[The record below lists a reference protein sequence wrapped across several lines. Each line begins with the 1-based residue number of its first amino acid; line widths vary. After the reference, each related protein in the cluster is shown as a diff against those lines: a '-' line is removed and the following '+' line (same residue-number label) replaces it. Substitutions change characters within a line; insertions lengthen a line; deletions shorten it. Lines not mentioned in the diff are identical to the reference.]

1 MKKVKKMKMERFFMK
16 GRYMSSILVLMV
28 LAGCS
33 PKDKYE
39 WNAGMSAPKYYGNGG
54 PMVEYFYKGK
64 SVAGASANIGFS
76 PGWGVTAGGYSG
88 GEQYKDIPDSV
99 AVSWICATDRI
110 EYRGGAR
117 LPRERMLELFKNGF
131 KTVYGMKTTYT
142 SIVAGMAPGGNTT
155 IWLRGSE
162 RLTEIIRFKAEN
174 NGIWKEHDEDY
185 NRYKKEVTSSKSY
198 INSEGSI
205 FRYLHGVPYDVWEKG
220 DKEYDY
226 DIGFSSEEKDVTP
239 YMVFYTKDGTWY
251 QPSKGDLAFQSVD
264 WQEWGKF
271 EYKENNNLIKN
282 LKLPVQIHFLF
293 EYKGGNYSTGIIL
306 PQDFK
311 KYFENQANNRITI
324 GVEKNAETGI
334 LWVSGKKGS
343 QKVMRFKVFK
353 AKEDD
358 MGDFYPGGYSFP
370 KGFKIPKWNGRT
382 PIATPEFDYW
392 QEE

>member
-1 MKKVKKMKMERFFMK
+1 MKRERFFMK
-16 GRYMSSILVLMV
+16 GKFISSILVLLV

-64 SVAGASANIGFS
+64 SVAGASANIGFD

-88 GEQYKDIPDSV
+88 GDQYKDIPDSV
-99 AVSWICATDRI
+99 AVSWICATDGI

-117 LPRERMLELFKNGF
+117 LPRERMLELFKKGF

-142 SIVAGMAPGGNTT
+142 SIVAGMAPGGNVT

-162 RLTEIIRFKAEN
+162 RLTEVIRFKAQERL
-174 NGIWKEHDEDY
+174 EDP
-185 NRYKKEVTSSKSY
+185 Y
-198 INSEGSI
+198 IDKDYREKTVKNWGNYLTYW
-205 FRYLHGVPYDVWEKG
+205 YLHGVPYDVWEKG

-251 QPSKGDLAFQSVD
+251 QPSKGDLAFQSID

-324 GVEKNAETGI
+324 GVEKNLETGI
-334 LWVSGKKGS
+334 LWVSGKKGF
-343 QKVMRFKVFK
+343 QKVMRFKLVEVK
-353 AKEDD
+353 DEEQPY
-358 MGDFYPGGYSFP
+358 FYSLP

>member
-1 MKKVKKMKMERFFMK
+1 MRMEIFFMK
-16 GRYMSSILVLMV
+16 GKFISSILVLLV

-64 SVAGASANIGFS
+64 SVAGASANIGFD

-88 GEQYKDIPDSV
+88 GDQYKDIPDSV
-99 AVSWICATDRI
+99 AVSWICATDGI

-117 LPRERMLELFKNGF
+117 LPRERMLELFKKGF

-142 SIVAGMAPGGNTT
+142 SIVAGMAPGGNAT

-251 QPSKGDLAFQSVD
+251 QPSKGDLAFQSID

>member
-1 MKKVKKMKMERFFMK
+1 MKMERFFMK
-16 GRYMSSILVLMV
+16 GKFISNILVLLV

-39 WNAGMSAPKYYGNGG
+39 WNAGLSGPKYYPSGA
-54 PMVEYFYKGK
+54 PRVEYFYKGK
-64 SVAGASANIGFS
+64 SVAGASIGTGADQ
-76 PGWGVTAGGYSG
+76 GWGVTAGGYSG
-88 GEQYKDIPDSV
+88 GDQYKDIPDSV
-99 AVSWICATDRI
+99 AVQWVCSVDNYL
-110 EYRGGAR
+110 YRGGAR

-142 SIVAGMAPGGNTT
+142 SIVAGMAPGGNVT

-162 RLTEIIRFKAEN
+162 RLTEVIRFKAQERL
-174 NGIWKEHDEDY
+174 EDP
-185 NRYKKEVTSSKSY
+185 Y
-198 INSEGSI
+198 IDKDYREKTVKNWGNYLTYW
-205 FRYLHGVPYDVWEKG
+205 YLHGVPYDVWEKG

-226 DIGFSSEEKDVTP
+226 DIGFSSEGGQKIKPNVFT
-239 YMVFYTKDGTWY
+239 FYTKDGTWY

-282 LKLPVQIHFLF
+282 LKLPVEIHFSVDYNDVL
-293 EYKGGNYSTGIIL
+293 YMGNIVL

-324 GVEKNAETGI
+324 GVEKNLETGI
-334 LWVSGKKGS
+334 LWVSGKKGF
-343 QKVMRFKVFK
+343 QKVMRFKLVEVK
-353 AKEDD
+353 DEEQPY
-358 MGDFYPGGYSFP
+358 FYSLP

>member
-1 MKKVKKMKMERFFMK
+1 MKMERFFMK
-16 GRYMSSILVLMV
+16 GKFISSILVLVV
-28 LAGCS
+28 LTGCS

-39 WNAGMSAPKYYGNGG
+39 WNAGLSGPKYYPSGA
-54 PMVEYFYKGK
+54 PRVEYFYKGK
-64 SVAGASANIGFS
+64 SVAGASIGTGADQ
-76 PGWGVTAGGYSG
+76 GWGVTAGGYSG
-88 GEQYKDIPDSV
+88 GDQYKDIPDSV
-99 AVSWICATDRI
+99 AVQWVCSVDNYL
-110 EYRGGAR
+110 YRGGTR
-117 LPRERMLELFKNGF
+117 LPRERILELFKNGF

-142 SIVAGMAPGGNTT
+142 SIVAGMAPGGNAT

-162 RLTEIIRFKAEN
+162 RLTEVIRFKAQERL
-174 NGIWKEHDEDY
+174 EDP
-185 NRYKKEVTSSKSY
+185 Y
-198 INSEGSI
+198 IDKDYREKTVKNWGNYLTYW
-205 FRYLHGVPYDVWEKG
+205 YLHGVPYDIWEKG

-282 LKLPVQIHFLF
+282 LKLPVEIHFSVDYNDVL
-293 EYKGGNYSTGIIL
+293 YMGNIVL

-324 GVEKNAETGI
+324 GVEKNLETGI
-334 LWVSGKKGS
+334 LWVSGKKGF
-343 QKVMRFKVFK
+343 QKVMRFKLVEVK
-353 AKEDD
+353 DEEQPY
-358 MGDFYPGGYSFP
+358 FYSLP

>member
-1 MKKVKKMKMERFFMK
+1 MRMERFFMK
-16 GRYMSSILVLMV
+16 GKFISSILVLMV

-39 WNAGMSAPKYYGNGG
+39 WNAGLSGPKYYPSGA
-54 PMVEYFYKGK
+54 PRVEYFYKGK
-64 SVAGASANIGFS
+64 SVAGASIGTGADQ
-76 PGWGVTAGGYSG
+76 GWGVTAGGYSG

-99 AVSWICATDRI
+99 AVQWVCSVDN
-110 EYRGGAR
+110 YLYKGGAR

-142 SIVAGMAPGGNTT
+142 SIVAGMAPGGNAT

-162 RLTEIIRFKAEN
+162 RLTEVIRFKAQERL
-174 NGIWKEHDEDY
+174 EDP
-185 NRYKKEVTSSKSY
+185 Y
-198 INSEGSI
+198 IDKDYREKTVKNWGNYLTYW
-205 FRYLHGVPYDVWEKG
+205 YLHGVPYDVWEKG

-226 DIGFSSEEKDVTP
+226 DIGFSSEGGQRIKPNVFT
-239 YMVFYTKDGTWY
+239 FYTKDGTWY
-251 QPSKGDLAFQSVD
+251 QPSKGDLAFQSID

-282 LKLPVQIHFLF
+282 LKLPVEIHFSVDYNDVL
-293 EYKGGNYSTGIIL
+293 YMGNIVL

-324 GVEKNAETGI
+324 GVEKNLETGI
-334 LWVSGKKGS
+334 LWVSGKKGF
-343 QKVMRFKVFK
+343 QKVMRFKLVEVK
-353 AKEDD
+353 DEEQPY
-358 MGDFYPGGYSFP
+358 FYSLP

>member
-1 MKKVKKMKMERFFMK
+1 MKREIFFMK
-16 GRYMSSILVLMV
+16 GKFISSILVLVV

-39 WNAGMSAPKYYGNGG
+39 WNAGLSGPKYYPSGA
-54 PMVEYFYKGK
+54 PRVEYFYKGK
-64 SVAGASANIGFS
+64 SVAGASIGTGADQ
-76 PGWGVTAGGYSG
+76 GWGVTAGGYSG

-99 AVSWICATDRI
+99 AVQWVCSVDN
-110 EYRGGAR
+110 YLYKGGAR
-117 LPRERMLELFKNGF
+117 LPREHMLELFKNGF

-142 SIVAGMAPGGNTT
+142 SIVAGMAPGGNAT

-162 RLTEIIRFKAEN
+162 RLTEVIRFKAQERL
-174 NGIWKEHDEDY
+174 EDP
-185 NRYKKEVTSSKSY
+185 Y
-198 INSEGSI
+198 IDKDYREKTVKNWGNYLTYW
-205 FRYLHGVPYDVWEKG
+205 YLHGVPYDVWEKG

-251 QPSKGDLAFQSVD
+251 QPSKGDLAFQSID

-271 EYKENNNLIKN
+271 EYKENNNLIKK

>member
-1 MKKVKKMKMERFFMK
+1 MKREIFFMK
-16 GRYMSSILVLMV
+16 GKFISSILVLLV

-39 WNAGMSAPKYYGNGG
+39 WNAGLSGPKYYPSGA
-54 PMVEYFYKGK
+54 PRVEYFYKGK
-64 SVAGASANIGFS
+64 SVAGASIGTGADQ
-76 PGWGVTAGGYSG
+76 GWGVTAGGYSG

-99 AVSWICATDRI
+99 AVQWVCSVDNYL
-110 EYRGGAR
+110 YRGGAR

-142 SIVAGMAPGGNTT
+142 SIVAGMAPGGNAT

-162 RLTEIIRFKAEN
+162 RLTEVIRFKAQERL
-174 NGIWKEHDEDY
+174 EDP
-185 NRYKKEVTSSKSY
+185 Y
-198 INSEGSI
+198 IDKDYREKTVKNWGNYLTYW
-205 FRYLHGVPYDVWEKG
+205 YLHGVPYDVWEKG

-226 DIGFSSEEKDVTP
+226 DIGFSSEEGQKIKPNVFT
-239 YMVFYTKDGTWY
+239 FYTKDGTWY

-271 EYKENNNLIKN
+271 EYKENNNLIKK
-282 LKLPVQIHFLF
+282 LKLPVEIHFSVDYNDVL
-293 EYKGGNYSTGIIL
+293 YMGNIVL

-324 GVEKNAETGI
+324 GVEKNLETGI
-334 LWVSGKKGS
+334 LWVSGKKGF
-343 QKVMRFKVFK
+343 QKVMRFKLVEVK
-353 AKEDD
+353 DEEQPY
-358 MGDFYPGGYSFP
+358 FYSLP

>member
-1 MKKVKKMKMERFFMK
+1 MKMEIFFMK
-16 GRYMSSILVLMV
+16 GKFISSILVLVV

-39 WNAGMSAPKYYGNGG
+39 WNAGLSGPKYYPSGA
-54 PMVEYFYKGK
+54 PRVEYFYKGK
-64 SVAGASANIGFS
+64 SVAGASIGTGADQ
-76 PGWGVTAGGYSG
+76 GWGVTAGGYSG

-99 AVSWICATDRI
+99 AVQWVCSVDN
-110 EYRGGAR
+110 YLYKGGAR
-117 LPRERMLELFKNGF
+117 LPREHMLELFKNGF

-142 SIVAGMAPGGNTT
+142 SIVAGMAPGGNAT

-162 RLTEIIRFKAEN
+162 RLTEVIRFKAQERL
-174 NGIWKEHDEDY
+174 EDP
-185 NRYKKEVTSSKSY
+185 Y
-198 INSEGSI
+198 IDKDYREKTVKNWGNYLTYW
-205 FRYLHGVPYDVWEKG
+205 YLHGVPYDVWEKG

-251 QPSKGDLAFQSVD
+251 QPSKGDLAFQSID

-370 KGFKIPKWNGRT
+370 KGFKIPKWNGRI

>member
-1 MKKVKKMKMERFFMK
+1 MKMERFFMK
-16 GRYMSSILVLMV
+16 GKFISSILVLMV

-142 SIVAGMAPGGNTT
+142 SIVAGMAPGGNAT

-282 LKLPVQIHFLF
+282 LKLPVQIHFVF

>member
-1 MKKVKKMKMERFFMK
+1 MKMERFFMK
-16 GRYMSSILVLMV
+16 GKFISNILVLLV

-39 WNAGMSAPKYYGNGG
+39 WNAGLSGPKYYPSGA
-54 PMVEYFYKGK
+54 PRVEYFYKGK
-64 SVAGASANIGFS
+64 SVAGASIGTGADQ
-76 PGWGVTAGGYSG
+76 GWGVTAGGYSG
-88 GEQYKDIPDSV
+88 GDQYKDIPDSV
-99 AVSWICATDRI
+99 AVQWVCSVDN
-110 EYRGGAR
+110 YLYKGGAR

-142 SIVAGMAPGGNTT
+142 SIVAGMAPGGNAA

-162 RLTEIIRFKAEN
+162 RLTEVIRFKAQERL
-174 NGIWKEHDEDY
+174 EDP
-185 NRYKKEVTSSKSY
+185 Y
-198 INSEGSI
+198 IDKDYREKTVKNWGNYLTYW
-205 FRYLHGVPYDVWEKG
+205 YLHGVPYDIWEKG

-226 DIGFSSEEKDVTP
+226 DIGFSSEEGQKIKPNVFT
-239 YMVFYTKDGTWY
+239 FYTKDGTWY

-282 LKLPVQIHFLF
+282 LKLPVEIHFLF

-334 LWVSGKKGS
+334 LWVSGKKGF

>member
-1 MKKVKKMKMERFFMK
+1 
-16 GRYMSSILVLMV
+16 
-28 LAGCS
+28 
-33 PKDKYE
+33 
-39 WNAGMSAPKYYGNGG
+39 
-54 PMVEYFYKGK
+54 
-64 SVAGASANIGFS
+64 
-76 PGWGVTAGGYSG
+76 
-88 GEQYKDIPDSV
+88 
-99 AVSWICATDRI
+99 
-110 EYRGGAR
+110 
-117 LPRERMLELFKNGF
+117 
-131 KTVYGMKTTYT
+131 MKTTYT

-185 NRYKKEVTSSKSY
+185 NNYMREITSSKEY
-198 INSEGSI
+198 INSEASI
-205 FRYLHGVPYDVWEKG
+205 FQYLHGVPYDVWEKG

-251 QPSKGDLAFQSVD
+251 QPSKGDLAFQSID

-334 LWVSGKKGS
+334 LWVSGKKGF

-358 MGDFYPGGYSFP
+358 MGDIYPGGYSFP
-370 KGFKIPKWNGRT
+370 KGFMIPKWNGRT

>member
-1 MKKVKKMKMERFFMK
+1 MKREIFFMK
-16 GRYMSSILVLMV
+16 GTFISSILVLVV

-39 WNAGMSAPKYYGNGG
+39 WNAGLSGPKYYPSGA
-54 PMVEYFYKGK
+54 PRVEYFYKGK
-64 SVAGASANIGFS
+64 SVAGASIGTGADQ
-76 PGWGVTAGGYSG
+76 GWGVTAGGYSG

-99 AVSWICATDRI
+99 AVQWVCSVDN
-110 EYRGGAR
+110 YLYKGGAR
-117 LPRERMLELFKNGF
+117 LPREHMLELFKNGF

-142 SIVAGMAPGGNTT
+142 SIVAGMAPGGNAT

-162 RLTEIIRFKAEN
+162 RLTEVIRFKAQERL
-174 NGIWKEHDEDY
+174 EDP
-185 NRYKKEVTSSKSY
+185 Y
-198 INSEGSI
+198 IDKDYREKTVKNWGNYLTYW
-205 FRYLHGVPYDVWEKG
+205 YLHGVPYDVWEKG

-251 QPSKGDLAFQSVD
+251 QPSKGDLAFQSID

-370 KGFKIPKWNGRT
+370 KGFKIPKWNGRI

>member
-1 MKKVKKMKMERFFMK
+1 MRMERFFMK
-16 GRYMSSILVLMV
+16 GKFISSILVLVV

-39 WNAGMSAPKYYGNGG
+39 WNAGLSGPKYYPSGA
-54 PMVEYFYKGK
+54 PRVEYFYKGK
-64 SVAGASANIGFS
+64 SVAGASIGTGADQ
-76 PGWGVTAGGYSG
+76 GWGVTAGGYSG

-99 AVSWICATDRI
+99 AVQWVCSVDN
-110 EYRGGAR
+110 YLYKGGAR
-117 LPRERMLELFKNGF
+117 LPREHMLELFKNGF

-142 SIVAGMAPGGNTT
+142 SIVAGMAPGGNAT

-185 NRYKKEVTSSKSY
+185 NNYMREVTSSKEY
-198 INSEGSI
+198 INSEASI
-205 FRYLHGVPYDVWEKG
+205 FQYLHGVPYDIWEKG

-251 QPSKGDLAFQSVD
+251 QPSKGDLAFQSID

>member
-1 MKKVKKMKMERFFMK
+1 MKMERFFMK
-16 GRYMSSILVLMV
+16 GKFISSILALLVLV
-28 LAGCS
+28 GCS

-64 SVAGASANIGFS
+64 SVAGASANIGFD

-88 GEQYKDIPDSV
+88 GDQYKDIPDSV

-142 SIVAGMAPGGNTT
+142 SIVAGMAPGGNAT

-174 NGIWKEHDEDY
+174 NGIWMEHDEDY
-185 NRYKKEVTSSKSY
+185 NKYERETITSKEY
-198 INSEGSI
+198 INSEFNI

-226 DIGFSSEEKDVTP
+226 DIGFSSEGGQKIKPNVFT
-239 YMVFYTKDGTWY
+239 FYTKDGTWY

-282 LKLPVQIHFLF
+282 LKLPVEIHFSVDYNDVL
-293 EYKGGNYSTGIIL
+293 YMGNIVL

-324 GVEKNAETGI
+324 GVEKNLETGI
-334 LWVSGKKGS
+334 LWVSGKKGF
-343 QKVMRFKVFK
+343 QKVMRFKLVEVK
-353 AKEDD
+353 DEEQPY
-358 MGDFYPGGYSFP
+358 FYSLP

>member
-1 MKKVKKMKMERFFMK
+1 MKMERFFMK
-16 GRYMSSILVLMV
+16 GKFISNILVLLV

-64 SVAGASANIGFS
+64 SVAGASANIGFD

-88 GEQYKDIPDSV
+88 GDQYKDIPDSV
-99 AVSWICATDRI
+99 AVSWICATDGI

-142 SIVAGMAPGGNTT
+142 SIVAGMAPGGNAT

-185 NRYKKEVTSSKSY
+185 NNYMREITSSKEY
-198 INSEGSI
+198 INSEASI
-205 FRYLHGVPYDVWEKG
+205 FQYLHGVPYDVWEKG

-251 QPSKGDLAFQSVD
+251 QPSKGDLAFQSID

>member
-1 MKKVKKMKMERFFMK
+1 MKMERFFMK
-16 GRYMSSILVLMV
+16 GRYMSSILVLLV
-28 LAGCS
+28 LADCS

-88 GEQYKDIPDSV
+88 GDQYKDIPDSV

-142 SIVAGMAPGGNTT
+142 SIVAGMAPGGNAT

-251 QPSKGDLAFQSVD
+251 QPSKGDLAFQSID

-334 LWVSGKKGS
+334 LWVSGKKGF

>member
-1 MKKVKKMKMERFFMK
+1 MKMERFFMK
-16 GRYMSSILVLMV
+16 GKFISNILVLLV

-64 SVAGASANIGFS
+64 SVAGASANIGFD

-99 AVSWICATDRI
+99 AVSWICATDGI

-185 NRYKKEVTSSKSY
+185 NNYMREITSSKEY
-198 INSEGSI
+198 INSEASI
-205 FRYLHGVPYDVWEKG
+205 FQYLHGVPYDVWEKG

-251 QPSKGDLAFQSVD
+251 QPSKGDLAFQSID

-334 LWVSGKKGS
+334 LWVSGKKGF

-370 KGFKIPKWNGRT
+370 KGFMIPKWNGRT

>member
-16 GRYMSSILVLMV
+16 GKFISSILVLLV

-39 WNAGMSAPKYYGNGG
+39 WNAGLSGPKYYPSGA
-54 PMVEYFYKGK
+54 PRVEYFYKGK
-64 SVAGASANIGFS
+64 SVAGASIGTGADQ
-76 PGWGVTAGGYSG
+76 GWGVTAGGYSG

-99 AVSWICATDRI
+99 AVRWVCSVDN
-110 EYRGGAR
+110 YLYKGGTR

-142 SIVAGMAPGGNTT
+142 SIVAGMAPGGNAT

-162 RLTEIIRFKAEN
+162 RLTEVIRFKAQERL
-174 NGIWKEHDEDY
+174 EDP
-185 NRYKKEVTSSKSY
+185 Y
-198 INSEGSI
+198 IDKDYREKTVKNWGNYLTYW
-205 FRYLHGVPYDVWEKG
+205 YLHGVPYDVWEKG

-226 DIGFSSEEKDVTP
+226 DIGFSSEGGQKIKPNVFT
-239 YMVFYTKDGTWY
+239 FYTKDGTWY

-282 LKLPVQIHFLF
+282 LKLPVEIHFSVDYNDVL
-293 EYKGGNYSTGIIL
+293 YMGNIVL

-324 GVEKNAETGI
+324 GVEKNLETGI
-334 LWVSGKKGS
+334 LWVSGKKGF
-343 QKVMRFKVFK
+343 QKVMRFKLVEVK
-353 AKEDD
+353 DEEQPY
-358 MGDFYPGGYSFP
+358 FYSLP

>member
-1 MKKVKKMKMERFFMK
+1 MRMERFFMK
-16 GRYMSSILVLMV
+16 GKFISSILVLLV

-39 WNAGMSAPKYYGNGG
+39 WNAGLSGPKYYPSGA
-54 PMVEYFYKGK
+54 PRVEYFYKGK
-64 SVAGASANIGFS
+64 SVAGASIGTGADQ
-76 PGWGVTAGGYSG
+76 GWGVTAGGYSG

-99 AVSWICATDRI
+99 AVQWVCSVDN
-110 EYRGGAR
+110 YLYKGGTR

-142 SIVAGMAPGGNTT
+142 SIVAGMAPGGNAT

-162 RLTEIIRFKAEN
+162 RLTEVIRFKAQERL
-174 NGIWKEHDEDY
+174 EDP
-185 NRYKKEVTSSKSY
+185 Y
-198 INSEGSI
+198 IDKDYREKTVKNWGNYLTYW
-205 FRYLHGVPYDVWEKG
+205 YLHGVPYDVWEKG

-226 DIGFSSEEKDVTP
+226 DIGFSSEGGQKIKPNVFT
-239 YMVFYTKDGTWY
+239 FYTKDGTWY

-271 EYKENNNLIKN
+271 EYKENNNLIKK
-282 LKLPVQIHFLF
+282 LKLPVEIHFSVDYNDVL
-293 EYKGGNYSTGIIL
+293 YMGNIVL

-324 GVEKNAETGI
+324 GVEKNLETGI
-334 LWVSGKKGS
+334 LWVSGKKGF
-343 QKVMRFKVFK
+343 QKVMRFKLVEVK
-353 AKEDD
+353 DEEQPY
-358 MGDFYPGGYSFP
+358 FYSLP

>member
-1 MKKVKKMKMERFFMK
+1 MRMERFFMK
-16 GRYMSSILVLMV
+16 GKFISSILVLVV

-142 SIVAGMAPGGNTT
+142 SIVAGMAPGGNAT

>member
-1 MKKVKKMKMERFFMK
+1 MRMEIFFMK
-16 GRYMSSILVLMV
+16 GKFISSILVLVV
-28 LAGCS
+28 LTGCS

-88 GEQYKDIPDSV
+88 GDQYKDIPDSV
-99 AVSWICATDRI
+99 AVSWICATDGI

-142 SIVAGMAPGGNTT
+142 SIVAGMAPGGNVT

-185 NRYKKEVTSSKSY
+185 NNYMREITSSKEY
-198 INSEGSI
+198 INSEASI
-205 FRYLHGVPYDVWEKG
+205 FQYLHGVPYDVWEKG

>member
-1 MKKVKKMKMERFFMK
+1 MKMERFFMK
-16 GRYMSSILVLMV
+16 GKFISSILALVV

-39 WNAGMSAPKYYGNGG
+39 WNAGLSGPKYYPSGA
-54 PMVEYFYKGK
+54 PRVEYFYKGK
-64 SVAGASANIGFS
+64 SVAGASIGTGADQ
-76 PGWGVTAGGYSG
+76 GWGVTAGGYSG
-88 GEQYKDIPDSV
+88 GDQYKDIPDSV
-99 AVSWICATDRI
+99 AVQWVCSVDNYL
-110 EYRGGAR
+110 YRGGTR

-142 SIVAGMAPGGNTT
+142 SIVAGMAPGGNAT

-174 NGIWKEHDEDY
+174 NGIWMEHDEDY
-185 NRYKKEVTSSKSY
+185 NKYERETITSKEY
-198 INSEGSI
+198 INSEFNI

-226 DIGFSSEEKDVTP
+226 DIGFSSEGGQKIKPNVFT
-239 YMVFYTKDGTWY
+239 FYTKDGTWY

-271 EYKENNNLIKN
+271 EYKENNNLIKK
-282 LKLPVQIHFLF
+282 LKLPVEIHFSVDYNDVL
-293 EYKGGNYSTGIIL
+293 YMGNIVL

>member
-1 MKKVKKMKMERFFMK
+1 MRMERFFMK
-16 GRYMSSILVLMV
+16 GRYISSILVL
-28 LAGCS
+28 LALADCS

-39 WNAGMSAPKYYGNGG
+39 WNAGLSGPKYYPSGA
-54 PMVEYFYKGK
+54 PRVEYFYKGK
-64 SVAGASANIGFS
+64 SVAGASIGTGADQ
-76 PGWGVTAGGYSG
+76 GWGVTAGGYSG
-88 GEQYKDIPDSV
+88 GDQYKDIPDSV
-99 AVSWICATDRI
+99 AVQWVCSVDN
-110 EYRGGAR
+110 YLYKGGTR

-142 SIVAGMAPGGNTT
+142 SIVAGMAPGGNAT

-185 NRYKKEVTSSKSY
+185 NNYMREITSSKEY
-198 INSEGSI
+198 INSEASI
-205 FRYLHGVPYDVWEKG
+205 FQYLHGVPYDIWEKG

-334 LWVSGKKGS
+334 LWVSGKKGF

-358 MGDFYPGGYSFP
+358 LGDFYPGGYSFP

>member
-1 MKKVKKMKMERFFMK
+1 MRMERFFMK
-16 GRYMSSILVLMV
+16 GKFISSILVLMV

-64 SVAGASANIGFS
+64 SVAGASANIGFD

-88 GEQYKDIPDSV
+88 GDQYKDIPDSV
-99 AVSWICATDRI
+99 AVSWICATDGI

-142 SIVAGMAPGGNTT
+142 SIVAGMAPGGNAT

-185 NRYKKEVTSSKSY
+185 NNYMREITSSKEY
-198 INSEGSI
+198 INSEASI
-205 FRYLHGVPYDVWEKG
+205 FQYLHGVPYDVWEKG

>member
-1 MKKVKKMKMERFFMK
+1 MKMERFFMK
-16 GRYMSSILVLMV
+16 GKFISSILVLMV

-64 SVAGASANIGFS
+64 SVAGASANIGFD

-99 AVSWICATDRI
+99 AVSWICATDGI

-174 NGIWKEHDEDY
+174 NGIWMEHDEDY
-185 NRYKKEVTSSKSY
+185 NNYMREITSSKEY
-198 INSEGSI
+198 INSEASI
-205 FRYLHGVPYDVWEKG
+205 FQYLHGVPYDIWEKG

>member
-1 MKKVKKMKMERFFMK
+1 MKRERFFMK
-16 GRYMSSILVLMV
+16 GKFISSILVLVV

-88 GEQYKDIPDSV
+88 GDQYKDIPDSV

-117 LPRERMLELFKNGF
+117 LPRERMLELFKKGF

-142 SIVAGMAPGGNTT
+142 SIVAGMAPGGNVT

-205 FRYLHGVPYDVWEKG
+205 FRYLHGVPYDIWEKG
-220 DKEYDY
+220 DKEYNY

-251 QPSKGDLAFQSVD
+251 QPSKGDLAFQSID

>member
-1 MKKVKKMKMERFFMK
+1 MKMERFFMK
-16 GRYMSSILVLMV
+16 GKFISNILVLLV

-39 WNAGMSAPKYYGNGG
+39 WNAGLSGPKYYPSGA
-54 PMVEYFYKGK
+54 PRVEYFYKGK
-64 SVAGASANIGFS
+64 SVAGASIGTGADQ
-76 PGWGVTAGGYSG
+76 GWGVTAGGYSG
-88 GEQYKDIPDSV
+88 GDQYKDIPDSV
-99 AVSWICATDRI
+99 AVQWVCSVDNYL
-110 EYRGGAR
+110 YRGGAR

-142 SIVAGMAPGGNTT
+142 SIVAGMAPGGNVT

-162 RLTEIIRFKAEN
+162 RLTEVIRFKAQERL
-174 NGIWKEHDEDY
+174 EDP
-185 NRYKKEVTSSKSY
+185 Y
-198 INSEGSI
+198 IDKDYREKTVKNWGNYLTYW
-205 FRYLHGVPYDVWEKG
+205 YLHGVPYDVWEKG

-226 DIGFSSEEKDVTP
+226 DIGFSSEGGQKIKPNVFT
-239 YMVFYTKDGTWY
+239 FYTKDGTWY
-251 QPSKGDLAFQSVD
+251 QPSKGDLAFQSID

-306 PQDFK
+306 PRDFK

-324 GVEKNAETGI
+324 GVEKNLETGI

-370 KGFKIPKWNGRT
+370 KGFMIPKWNGRT

>member
-1 MKKVKKMKMERFFMK
+1 MKMERFFMK
-16 GRYMSSILVLMV
+16 GKFISSILVLMV

-99 AVSWICATDRI
+99 AVSWICATDGI

-117 LPRERMLELFKNGF
+117 LPRERMLELFKKGF

-142 SIVAGMAPGGNTT
+142 SIVAGMAPGGNVT

-251 QPSKGDLAFQSVD
+251 QPSKGDLAFQSID

>member
-1 MKKVKKMKMERFFMK
+1 MKMERFFMK
-16 GRYMSSILVLMV
+16 GKFISSILVLVV
-28 LAGCS
+28 LTGCS

-39 WNAGMSAPKYYGNGG
+39 WNAGLSGPKYYPSGA
-54 PMVEYFYKGK
+54 PRVEYFYKGK
-64 SVAGASANIGFS
+64 SVAGASIGTGADQ
-76 PGWGVTAGGYSG
+76 GWGVTAGGYSG
-88 GEQYKDIPDSV
+88 GDQYKDIPDSV
-99 AVSWICATDRI
+99 AVQWVCSVDNYL
-110 EYRGGAR
+110 YRGGTR
-117 LPRERMLELFKNGF
+117 LPRERILELFKNGF

-142 SIVAGMAPGGNTT
+142 SIVAGMAPGGNAT

-162 RLTEIIRFKAEN
+162 RLTEVIRFKAQERL
-174 NGIWKEHDEDY
+174 EDP
-185 NRYKKEVTSSKSY
+185 Y
-198 INSEGSI
+198 IDKDYREKTVKNWGNYLTYW
-205 FRYLHGVPYDVWEKG
+205 YLHGVPYDIWEKG

-251 QPSKGDLAFQSVD
+251 QPSKGDLAFQSID

-282 LKLPVQIHFLF
+282 LKLPVEIHFLF

-324 GVEKNAETGI
+324 GVEKNLETGI

-343 QKVMRFKVFK
+343 QKVMRFKLVEVK
-353 AKEDD
+353 DEEQPY
-358 MGDFYPGGYSFP
+358 FYSLP

>member
-1 MKKVKKMKMERFFMK
+1 MKREIFFMK
-16 GRYMSSILVLMV
+16 GKFISSILVLVV

-99 AVSWICATDRI
+99 AVSWICATNRI

-142 SIVAGMAPGGNTT
+142 SIVAGMAPGGNAT
-155 IWLRGSE
+155 IWLRGFE

>member
-1 MKKVKKMKMERFFMK
+1 MKMEIFFMK
-16 GRYMSSILVLMV
+16 GKFISSILVLLV

-64 SVAGASANIGFS
+64 SVAGASANIGFA

-88 GEQYKDIPDSV
+88 GDQYKDIPDSV

-142 SIVAGMAPGGNTT
+142 SIVAGMAPGGNAT

-162 RLTEIIRFKAEN
+162 RLTEIIRFKAKN

-205 FRYLHGVPYDVWEKG
+205 FRYLHGVPYDIWEKG

>member
-1 MKKVKKMKMERFFMK
+1 MRMEIFFMK
-16 GRYMSSILVLMV
+16 GRYISSILVLVV
-28 LAGCS
+28 LVGCS

-142 SIVAGMAPGGNTT
+142 SIVAGMAPGGNVT

-162 RLTEIIRFKAEN
+162 RLTEIIKFKAEN
-174 NGIWKEHDEDY
+174 NGIWMEHDEDY

-251 QPSKGDLAFQSVD
+251 QPSKGDLAFQSID

>member
-1 MKKVKKMKMERFFMK
+1 MKREIFFMK
-16 GRYMSSILVLMV
+16 GKFISNILVLLV

-39 WNAGMSAPKYYGNGG
+39 WNAGLSGPKYYPSGA
-54 PMVEYFYKGK
+54 PRVEYFYKGK
-64 SVAGASANIGFS
+64 SVAGASANIGFD

-99 AVSWICATDRI
+99 AVRWVCAIDRI
-110 EYRGGAR
+110 EYRGGTR

-142 SIVAGMAPGGNTT
+142 SIVAGMAPGGNAT

-162 RLTEIIRFKAEN
+162 RLTEVIRFKAQERL
-174 NGIWKEHDEDY
+174 EDP
-185 NRYKKEVTSSKSY
+185 Y
-198 INSEGSI
+198 IDKDYREKTVKNWGNYLTYW
-205 FRYLHGVPYDVWEKG
+205 YLHGVPYDVWEKG

>member
-1 MKKVKKMKMERFFMK
+1 MRMEIFFMK
-16 GRYMSSILVLMV
+16 GKFINSILVLVV

-39 WNAGMSAPKYYGNGG
+39 WNAGLSGPKYYPSGA
-54 PMVEYFYKGK
+54 PRVEYFYKGK
-64 SVAGASANIGFS
+64 SVAGASIGTGADQ
-76 PGWGVTAGGYSG
+76 GWGVTAGGYSG
-88 GEQYKDIPDSV
+88 GDQYKDIPDSV
-99 AVSWICATDRI
+99 AVQWVCSVDNYL
-110 EYRGGAR
+110 YRGGTR
-117 LPRERMLELFKNGF
+117 LPRERILELFKNGF

-142 SIVAGMAPGGNTT
+142 SIVAGMAPGGNAT

-162 RLTEIIRFKAEN
+162 RLTEVIRFKAQERL
-174 NGIWKEHDEDY
+174 EDP
-185 NRYKKEVTSSKSY
+185 Y
-198 INSEGSI
+198 IDKDYREKTVKNWGNYLTYW
-205 FRYLHGVPYDVWEKG
+205 YLHGVPYDVWEKG

-306 PQDFK
+306 PRDFK

>member
-1 MKKVKKMKMERFFMK
+1 MKMERFFMK
-16 GRYMSSILVLMV
+16 GKFISNILVLLV

-64 SVAGASANIGFS
+64 SVAGASANIGFD

-88 GEQYKDIPDSV
+88 GDQYKDIPDSV
-99 AVSWICATDRI
+99 AVSWICATDGI

-142 SIVAGMAPGGNTT
+142 SIVAGMAPGGNAT

-185 NRYKKEVTSSKSY
+185 NNYMREITSSKEY
-198 INSEGSI
+198 INSEASI
-205 FRYLHGVPYDVWEKG
+205 FQYLHGVPYDVWEKG

-251 QPSKGDLAFQSVD
+251 QPSKGDLAFQSID

-306 PQDFK
+306 PRDFK
-311 KYFENQANNRITI
+311 KYFENQAHNRITI

>member
-1 MKKVKKMKMERFFMK
+1 MKMERFFMK
-16 GRYMSSILVLMV
+16 GKFISSILVLVV

-88 GEQYKDIPDSV
+88 GDQYKDIPDSV
-99 AVSWICATDRI
+99 AVRWVCAIDRI

-117 LPRERMLELFKNGF
+117 LPRERMLELFKKGF

-142 SIVAGMAPGGNTT
+142 SIVAGMAPGGNAT

-162 RLTEIIRFKAEN
+162 RLTEVIRFKAQERL
-174 NGIWKEHDEDY
+174 EDP
-185 NRYKKEVTSSKSY
+185 Y
-198 INSEGSI
+198 IDKDYREKTVKNWGNYLTYW
-205 FRYLHGVPYDVWEKG
+205 YLHGVPYDVWEKG

-353 AKEDD
+353 AKEDG

>member
-1 MKKVKKMKMERFFMK
+1 MKMERFFMK
-16 GRYMSSILVLMV
+16 GKFISSILVLLV

-88 GEQYKDIPDSV
+88 GDQYKDIPDSV

-117 LPRERMLELFKNGF
+117 LPRERMLELFKKGF

-142 SIVAGMAPGGNTT
+142 SIVAGMAPGGNVT

-185 NRYKKEVTSSKSY
+185 NNYMREITSSKEY
-198 INSEGSI
+198 INSEASI
-205 FRYLHGVPYDVWEKG
+205 FQYLHGVPYDVWEKG

>member
-1 MKKVKKMKMERFFMK
+1 MKMERFFMK
-16 GRYMSSILVLMV
+16 GKFISSILVLVV
-28 LAGCS
+28 LTGCS

-39 WNAGMSAPKYYGNGG
+39 WNAGLSGPKYYPSGA
-54 PMVEYFYKGK
+54 PRVEYFYKGK
-64 SVAGASANIGFS
+64 SVAGASIGTGADQ
-76 PGWGVTAGGYSG
+76 GWGVTAGGYSG
-88 GEQYKDIPDSV
+88 GDQYKDIPDSV
-99 AVSWICATDRI
+99 AVQWVCSVDNYL
-110 EYRGGAR
+110 YRGGTR
-117 LPRERMLELFKNGF
+117 LPRERILELFKNGF

-142 SIVAGMAPGGNTT
+142 SIVAGMAPGGNAT

-162 RLTEIIRFKAEN
+162 RLTEVIRFKAQERL
-174 NGIWKEHDEDY
+174 EDP
-185 NRYKKEVTSSKSY
+185 Y
-198 INSEGSI
+198 IDKDYREKTVKNWGNYLTYW
-205 FRYLHGVPYDVWEKG
+205 YLHGVPYDIWEKG

-251 QPSKGDLAFQSVD
+251 QPSKGDLAFQSID

-306 PQDFK
+306 PRDFK

-324 GVEKNAETGI
+324 GVEKNLETGI

-343 QKVMRFKVFK
+343 QKVMRFKLVEVK
-353 AKEDD
+353 DEEQPY
-358 MGDFYPGGYSFP
+358 FYSLP

>member
-1 MKKVKKMKMERFFMK
+1 MKREIFFMK
-16 GRYMSSILVLMV
+16 GKFISSILVLVV

-39 WNAGMSAPKYYGNGG
+39 WNAGLSGPKYYPSGA
-54 PMVEYFYKGK
+54 PRVEYFYKGK
-64 SVAGASANIGFS
+64 SVAGASIGTGADQ
-76 PGWGVTAGGYSG
+76 GWGVTAGGYSG

-99 AVSWICATDRI
+99 AVQWVCSVDN
-110 EYRGGAR
+110 YLYKGGAR
-117 LPRERMLELFKNGF
+117 LPREHMLELFKNGF

-142 SIVAGMAPGGNTT
+142 SIVAGMAPGGNAT

-162 RLTEIIRFKAEN
+162 RLTEVIRFKAQERL
-174 NGIWKEHDEDY
+174 EDP
-185 NRYKKEVTSSKSY
+185 Y
-198 INSEGSI
+198 IDTDYREKTVKNWGNYLTYW
-205 FRYLHGVPYDVWEKG
+205 YLHGVPYDVWEKG

-251 QPSKGDLAFQSVD
+251 QPSKGDLAFQSID

-370 KGFKIPKWNGRT
+370 KGFKIPKWNGRI

>member
-1 MKKVKKMKMERFFMK
+1 MKMERFFMK
-16 GRYMSSILVLMV
+16 GKFISSILVLLV

-39 WNAGMSAPKYYGNGG
+39 WNAGLSGPKYYPSGA
-54 PMVEYFYKGK
+54 PRVEYFYKGK
-64 SVAGASANIGFS
+64 SVAGASIGTGADQ
-76 PGWGVTAGGYSG
+76 GWGVTAGGYSG

-99 AVSWICATDRI
+99 AVQWVCSVDN
-110 EYRGGAR
+110 YLYKGGAR

-142 SIVAGMAPGGNTT
+142 SIVAGMAPGGNAT

-174 NGIWKEHDEDY
+174 NGIWMEHDEDY
-185 NRYKKEVTSSKSY
+185 NKYERETITSKEY
-198 INSEGSI
+198 INSEFNI
-205 FRYLHGVPYDVWEKG
+205 FRYLHGVPYDIWEKG